1 MTALKKTTCDALDC
15 WIFFFSL
22 HYKGK
27 RKPPAISS
35 NTSVTDG
42 INKQD
47 REQRVSTKRAEGR
60 WETERHGGPQVN
72 GKVSTQKNK
81 LKGKT
86 GKFGKCS
93 EREERRT
100 YGLKSLAQEGEGKT
114 DEYIC
119 AVIIVT
125 INAVKLPF
133 TAGRRRMK

>member
-1 MTALKKTTCDALDC
+1 MGKVNARFFVKMTAIVFMTALKKTTCDALDC

-93 EREERRT
+93 ERERRKKNIWT
-100 YGLKSLAQEGEGKT
+100 EVVSTG
-114 DEYIC
+114 
-119 AVIIVT
+119 
-125 INAVKLPF
+125 
-133 TAGRRRMK
+133 GRREDR